1 MKFDTSDFA
10 EAPSVKKNP
19 YEEIRVF
26 AHEFQGT
33 RLISARVFNRRGIPS
48 YKGLTLRPE
57 TWKELLPIL
66 EKLLVDDKEDGSLL

>member
-1 MKFDTSDFA
+1 MEYDVTDFQDA
-10 EAPSVKKNP
+10 QSIQKNS

-33 RLISARVFNRRGIPS
+33 RLISARIFNRRGIPS

-57 TWKELLPIL
+57 TWKEVLPIL
-66 EKLLVDDKEDGSLL
+66 EKLLVDDKEDGDDL